1 MELFLSKSTMP
12 VIKYV
17 AIVLGWLMNGIY
29 EVLDRLSIPNIG
41 IAIIVFTIIIYMLM
55 LPIQVSQ
62 QKSSKLMSVIQ
73 PEMQKIQKKYEGKR
87 DQASQM
93 KMQEELSGLYSKYG
107 YSPTGTCL
115 PLLVQMPLLFGL
127 YQVILYIPGYVS
139 KVGAIFTDVAQ
150 KITSVPGYQEILQ
163 TFVSENKVRVYGFNG
178 AELATEKVIDFLYA
192 LKPSQWVKLE
202 DISAFSDFSSEIA
215 ATAARSEKINS
226 FLTINI
232 AESPVDAVFTSFN
245 SLRSGSGNALV
256 VLTMVIAIL
265 IPFLAWFTQWLNMK
279 LMPQAASQ
287 DEKGGA
293 MTQQLQTMNTVMPV
307 FSAFLC
313 ATFSMGIGI
322 YWIIGAVVRCV
333 QQVTINRKIGKIDP
347 QEIAEEAK
355 KKAEKKAEKKKAS
368 DKNYEPGGS
377 ITRSANVNLRRFES
391 KLDTDPGI
399 QEEEQTISEAAPG
412 SIMAKANLVRQFDEK
427 NRRKK

>member
-12 VIKYV
+12 IVRYV
-17 AIVLGWLMNGIY
+17 AIILGWLMNGIF
-29 EVLDRLSIPNIG
+29 EVLDRIGIPNIG
-41 IAIIVFTIIIYMLM
+41 IAIIIFTIIIYTLM
-55 LPIQVSQ
+55 LPIQIST

-93 KMQEELSGLYSKYG
+93 KMQEELSVRYSKYG
-107 YSPTGTCL
+107 YSPSGTCL

-127 YQVILYIPGYVS
+127 YQVILYIPGYVT
-139 KVGAIFTDVAQ
+139 KVGAVFTDLAA
-150 KITSVPGYQEILQ
+150 KLSSVSGYDEIIR
-163 TFVSENKVRVYGFNG
+163 TFVSENKIRVALGSEITT
-178 AELATEKVIDFLYA
+178 AKVIDFLYA
-192 LKPSQWVKLE
+192 LKPSQWTKLAGISE
-202 DISAFSDFSSEIA
+202 FSAFSSEMA
-215 ATAARSEKINS
+215 ATAARTEKINS

-232 AESPVDAVFTSFN
+232 NDAPWDAFMSSIN
-245 SLRSGSGNALV
+245 SIRSGSAGGV
-256 VLTMVIAIL
+256 VILTMIIAVM

-287 DEKGGA
+287 DEKAGA

-333 QQVTINRKIGKIDP
+333 QQVIINRKIGKMDP
-347 QEIAEEAK
+347 QQIAEQAK
-355 KKAEKKAEKKKAS
+355 EKQARKQEKKKESGKGYA
-368 DKNYEPGGS
+368 PGGS
-377 ITRSANVNLRRFES
+377 ITRSARVNLKNMDTNVES
-391 KLDTDPGI
+391 AA
-399 QEEEQTISEAAPG
+399 EETEMPDVAPN
-412 SIMAKANLVRQFDEK
+412 SLAAKANLVRQYDEK
-427 NRRKK
+427 NRKKK